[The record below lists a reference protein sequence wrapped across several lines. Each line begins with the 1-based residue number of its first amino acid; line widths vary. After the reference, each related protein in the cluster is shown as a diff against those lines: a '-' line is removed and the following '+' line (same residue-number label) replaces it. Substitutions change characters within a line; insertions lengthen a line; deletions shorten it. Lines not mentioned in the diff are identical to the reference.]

1 MWSNGWLSVGGILN
15 LTFWGKII
23 LYEVFRVTRLRVDVM
38 KFLRNLLLLRDSV
51 WKRMNISY
59 WIFGNLKLKM
69 CFLTLWNLTAYKPIL
84 TYSIALSESIF
95 SFRINFHYSKA
106 RNGQLSTSIKHNITK
121 HIHNVTH
128 WFTEH
133 EKEKVGFFRKSV
145 KRIIFYFTCILKA
158 IKTMSVC

>member
-51 WKRMNISY
+51 WKGMNISY

-128 WFTEH
+128 SFTEH

-145 KRIIFYFTCILKA
+145 KRIIFYFACILKA